1 MSKTKNYSK
10 DEKLSIIQAYL
21 ASGESM
27 ERFQIRNG
35 LGHSTLSRWMTI
47 FAFENPAKGQTLMKE
62 VNPDNTAELKALRAK
77 EMALESEISRLKAE
91 LKAEKLRSE
100 AFSVMIEVAEEQF
113 GVDIR
118 KKAGAKQ

>member
-1 MSKTKNYSK
+1 MNRKTYSK

-21 ASGESM
+21 SSGESM
-27 ERFQIRNG
+27 ERFQNRNG
-35 LGHSTLSRWMTI
+35 LGHCTLSRWMTI
-47 FAFENPAKGQTLMKE
+47 FALDNPINGETVTKKNE
-62 VNPDNTAELKALRAK
+62 PPDRSELKALKAK

-91 LKAEKLRSE
+91 LKAERLKAE
-100 AFSVMIEVAEEQF
+100 AYSVMIDVAEEQF

>member
-1 MSKTKNYSK
+1 MNRKTYSK

-21 ASGESM
+21 SSGESM
-27 ERFQIRNG
+27 EHFQNRNG
-35 LGHSTLSRWMTI
+35 LGHCTLSRWMTI
-47 FAFENPAKGQTLMKE
+47 FALDKPINGETVTKKNEP
-62 VNPDNTAELKALRAK
+62 PDRSELKVLKAK

-91 LKAEKLRSE
+91 LKAERLKAE
-100 AFSVMIEVAEEQF
+100 AYSVMIDVAEEQF

>member
-1 MSKTKNYSK
+1 
-10 DEKLSIIQAYL
+10 
-21 ASGESM
+21 
-27 ERFQIRNG
+27 
-35 LGHSTLSRWMTI
+35 MTI